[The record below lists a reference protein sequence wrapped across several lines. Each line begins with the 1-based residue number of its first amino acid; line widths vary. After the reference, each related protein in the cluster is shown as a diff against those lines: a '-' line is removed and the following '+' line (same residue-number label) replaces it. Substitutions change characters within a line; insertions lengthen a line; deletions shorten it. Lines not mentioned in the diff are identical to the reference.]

1 MHDTA
6 HHLELTP
13 AHPLFH
19 KVLAVHLQTV
29 VHEQTIQLAQAQAR
43 LASAERQLLQP
54 GVEAIEREL
63 RESLQP
69 PEDYRFNWSTLA
81 FEAPAPPAP

>member
-1 MHDTA
+1 VHDTA
-6 HHLELTP
+6 HHPQLTP

-29 VHEQTIQLAQAQAR
+29 VHEQQIQLADARGR
-43 LASAERQLLQP
+43 LAAAERQLLQP
-54 GVEAIEREL
+54 GLEAIEREL

-69 PEDYRFNWSTLA
+69 PDDHAFNWQTLA
-81 FEAPAPPAP
+81 FEPAATAP